1 MQADYDP
8 GTGYYVASF
17 TSTKTGAFNAILAK
31 DTSYT
36 GQDPA
41 SGGYSGT
48 LDTDY
53 VFKTSGGLEAY
64 TSQRCLWFI
73 ITEDWLK
80 YNLNNNG
87 DYMSIWTNTGNDMR
101 KINDYAYVREFSS
114 VSGTIYF
121 QQRKNDNS
129 IRNEWSA
136 TVVSDKSQY
145 TESDYATGSWTN

>member
-1 MQADYDP
+1 
-8 GTGYYVASF
+8 
-17 TSTKTGAFNAILAK
+17 
-31 DTSYT
+31 
-36 GQDPA
+36 
-41 SGGYSGT
+41 
-48 LDTDY
+48 
-53 VFKTSGGLEAY
+53 
-64 TSQRCLWFI
+64 
-73 ITEDWLK
+73 
-80 YNLNNNG
+80 
-87 DYMSIWTNTGNDMR
+87 MSIWTNTGNDMR

>member
-36 GQDPA
+36 GRDPA

-80 YNLNNNG
+80 NNLNNNG

>member
-80 YNLNNNG
+80 NNLNNNG

>member
-80 YNLNNNG
+80 NNLNNNG

-101 KINDYAYVREFSS
+101 KINDYAYVRELLPAAEER
-114 VSGTIYF
+114 
-121 QQRKNDNS
+121 QLHQKR
-129 IRNEWSA
+129 
-136 TVVSDKSQY
+136 VVGNGCFGQEPVY
-145 TESDYATGSWTN
+145 RE